1 MRFRSAER
9 ARLVTMEVLRRFEF
23 EPQFMLMSG
32 VIAREGRDA
41 QPQVLLK
48 GSPPEVLPLLDS
60 GRLPEAWSKVITV
73 DLVIKVLIRI
83 VLMMLLIICPHD
95 DHKRATAVIKVV
107 FSP

>member
-48 GSPPEVLPLLDS
+48 GSPPDLEVLPLLDS

-73 DLVIKVLIRI
+73 DIANI
-83 VLMMLLIICPHD
+83 
-95 DHKRATAVIKVV
+95 
-107 FSP
+107 